1 MQRRRMSFFA
11 KNFLFT
17 SINIALVA
25 VILIASS
32 YFIQRNVLVSQLHNE
47 IEVVTGSWN
56 KQLVPTDVE
65 AAVKEKSYEGP
76 VQAKI
81 RATLD
86 QVSKFNPNIAQAYI
100 FGTELQ
106 DGNKTS
112 VIAMPSHVMEVFK
125 KDNLLVGTMYEQ
137 PAEIANT
144 VKKMLNSGKPELSD
158 FYKDDYGT
166 WVTIVYPMK
175 DSSGKIFAYFG
186 VDTDAS
192 MVEKGMNSLIVNSLL
207 ILAVFMII
215 TLIAQYLIA
224 RKTLSPIKD
233 LIHGIDQVSAG
244 HLDVEIKTG
253 ADDLGVINE
262 KFNLMVKKMNDTM
275 LKVQETSFQVA
286 DSAKALYSNSDRS
299 SKSAESIGG
308 NIKEIA
314 GSIKVQ
320 EQSSMETSRSITEMA
335 AVIQMIATNSADV
348 SDEAYAVEK
357 KSIQGDEVVQT
368 MADQMVLITETVK
381 STSDAVNSLEKRSQ
395 EIGSI
400 LEMITGIA
408 NQTNLLALNAAIEAA
423 RVGEHGKGFAVVA
436 GEVRK
441 LAEQS
446 QTSANQISVLIKE
459 IQNEIRS
466 AAVAMDQGT
475 QVVEKGMQVAEAT
488 GQLFTEIRNATKRVS
503 SQIQEVSA
511 AAQEISAG
519 TDQISATAGE
529 LTSSVSKTAA
539 NAGQIA
545 QSVDDQKKYMESIVE
560 ASNTL
565 SGMSEEL
572 KELLEQFHVKK
583 N

>member
-1 MQRRRMSFFA
+1 MRRRGMSFFA
-11 KNFLFT
+11 KNLLFT
-17 SINIALVA
+17 SINIVLVG
-25 VILIASS
+25 VILIVSS
-32 YFIQRNVLVSQLHNE
+32 YLIQRNVLVSQLHNQ
-47 IEVVTGSWN
+47 IETITGKWNSQIVTSEV
-56 KQLVPTDVE
+56 QT
-65 AAVKEKSYEGP
+65 AVQEKSYEGP
-76 VQAKI
+76 VQTKI
-81 RATLD
+81 RAMLD
-86 QVSKFNPNIAQAYI
+86 QVSKYNPNIAQAYI

-112 VIAMPSHVMEVFK
+112 VVAMPTHVMEMLV

-137 PAEIANT
+137 PTEIAET
-144 VKKMLNSGKPELSD
+144 VKEMIASGKPELSD

-166 WVTIVYPMK
+166 WVTIVYPLK

-192 MVEKGMNSLIVNSLL
+192 LVEKGMNSLILYSLL
-207 ILAVFMII
+207 IMAVFMVI
-215 TLIAQYLIA
+215 TLVAQYLIA
-224 RKTLSPIKD
+224 RKTLSPIKN
-233 LIHGIDQVSAG
+233 LMQGIDLVSEG
-244 HLDVEIKTG
+244 RLDVEIATG
-253 ADDLGVINE
+253 TDDLGLINE
-262 KFNLMVKKMNDTM
+262 KFNLMVQKMNETM
-275 LKVQETSFQVA
+275 LKVQETSHQVA

-299 SKSAESIGG
+299 SKSAENIGG
-308 NIKEIA
+308 HIKEIA

-320 EQSSMETSRSITEMA
+320 EQSSFEASRAISEMA
-335 AVIQMIATNSADV
+335 SVIQMIATNSADV

-368 MADQMVLITETVK
+368 MADQMLLITQTVK
-381 STSDAVNSLEKRSQ
+381 STSVAVNSLEKRSQ

-446 QTSANQISVLIKE
+446 QSSANQISVLIKE
-459 IQNEIRS
+459 IQSEIRS

-475 QVVEKGMQVAEAT
+475 HVVEKGMQVAEAT
-488 GQLFTEIRNATKRVS
+488 GQLFSEIRNATKRVS

-511 AAQEISAG
+511 AAQQISAG
-519 TDQISATAGE
+519 TDEISATAGD
-529 LTSSVSKTAA
+529 LTTSVSKTAA
-539 NAGQIA
+539 SASEIA
-545 QSVDDQKKYMESIVE
+545 QSIDEQKQYMESIVD

-565 SGMSEEL
+565 SDMSQDL
-572 KELLEQFHVKK
+572 KGLLEQFHVKK

>member
-17 SINIALVA
+17 SINIALIA
-25 VILIASS
+25 VILIGSS
-32 YFIQRNVLVSQLHNE
+32 YFIQRNVLVSQLHDS
-47 IEVVTGSWN
+47 IETVTGSWN
-56 KQLVPTDVE
+56 KQIVPSDVE
-65 AAVKEKSYEGP
+65 AAVKEKSYEGA

-81 RATLD
+81 RELMD

-112 VIAMPSHVMEVFK
+112 VVAMPSHIMEVFK

-137 PAEIANT
+137 PAEIART
-144 VKKMLNSGKPELSD
+144 VQKMLDSGKPELSN

-166 WVTIVYPMK
+166 WVTIVYPIK
-175 DSSGKIFAYFG
+175 DSSGKVFAYFG

-192 MVEKGMNSLIVNSLL
+192 MVDKGMNSLIINSIL
-207 ILAVFMII
+207 ILAVFMIL

-233 LIHGIDQVSAG
+233 LIRGIDQVSEG

-253 ADDLGVINE
+253 TDDLGVIND

-275 LKVQETSFQVA
+275 LKVQETSYQVA
-286 DSAKALYSNSDRS
+286 DSAKALYTNSDRS
-299 SKSAESIGG
+299 SKSAESING

-314 GSIKVQ
+314 GSIKIQ
-320 EQSSMETSRSITEMA
+320 EQSSYETSRSITEMA

-368 MADQMVLITETVK
+368 MADQMALITETVK
-381 STSDAVNSLEKRSQ
+381 STSTAVNSLEKRSQ

-488 GQLFTEIRNATKRVS
+488 GQLFSEIRNATKRVS

-545 QSVDDQKKYMESIVE
+545 QSVDDQKGYMESIVE

-565 SGMSEEL
+565 SSMSEEL

>member
-17 SINIALVA
+17 SINIALIA

-32 YFIQRNVLVSQLHNE
+32 YFIQRNVLVGQLHNS
-47 IEVVTGSWN
+47 IETVTGSWN
-56 KQLVPTDVE
+56 KQIVPSDVE

-81 RATLD
+81 RELMD

-112 VIAMPSHVMEVFK
+112 VVAMPIHIMEVFK

-137 PAEIANT
+137 PAEIART
-144 VKKMLNSGKPELSD
+144 VQKMLDSGKPELSD

-166 WVTIVYPMK
+166 WVTIVYPIK
-175 DSSGKIFAYFG
+175 DSSGKVFAYFG

-192 MVEKGMNSLIVNSLL
+192 MVAKGMNSLIINSVV
-207 ILAVFMII
+207 ILAVFMIL

-233 LIHGIDQVSAG
+233 LINGIDQVSEG
-244 HLDVEIKTG
+244 RLDVEIKTG
-253 ADDLGVINE
+253 NDDLGIIND

-275 LKVQETSFQVA
+275 LKVQETSHQVA
-286 DSAKALYSNSDRS
+286 DSAKALYTNSDQS
-299 SKSAESIGG
+299 SKSAESING

-314 GSIKVQ
+314 GSIKIQ
-320 EQSSMETSRSITEMA
+320 EQSSLETSRSITEMA

-368 MADQMVLITETVK
+368 MADQMALITETVK
-381 STSDAVNSLEKRSQ
+381 STSTAVNSLEKRSQ

-488 GQLFTEIRNATKRVS
+488 GQLFSEIRNATKRVS

-539 NAGQIA
+539 NAEQIA
-545 QSVDDQKKYMESIVE
+545 QSVDDQKGYMESIVE

-565 SGMSEEL
+565 SSMSEEL